1 MLSRK
6 FYENIIRRGK
16 QMKRFIPPSVPFTEK
31 WSIEMKKVLSVVS
44 LIMGIVPF
52 SLLFIWKQEFMRQSP
67 VNYIV
72 IGGVVIVIGAGFVI
86 ALYQFKSRHFRDLVT
101 KMALILNSLF
111 LATVVIVG
119 VPNIIFRIMDLLR

>member
-1 MLSRK
+1 
-6 FYENIIRRGK
+6 
-16 QMKRFIPPSVPFTEK
+16 MKRFIPPSVPFTEK

-86 ALYQFKSRHFRDLVT
+86 ALYQFKSRHFRDLLWWV
-101 KMALILNSLF
+101 LIRF
-111 LATVVIVG
+111 VVWQGFVR
-119 VPNIIFRIMDLLR
+119 VNLMERLRIIRKR

>member
-1 MLSRK
+1 
-6 FYENIIRRGK
+6 
-16 QMKRFIPPSVPFTEK
+16 MKRFIPPSVPFTEK

-52 SLLFIWKQEFMRQSP
+52 SLLFIWKQEFMRQSL

>member
-1 MLSRK
+1 
-6 FYENIIRRGK
+6 
-16 QMKRFIPPSVPFTEK
+16 MKRFIPPSVPFTEK

-72 IGGVVIVIGAGFVI
+72 IVIGAGFVI

>member
-1 MLSRK
+1 
-6 FYENIIRRGK
+6 
-16 QMKRFIPPSVPFTEK
+16 MKRFIPPSVPFTEK

-86 ALYQFKSRHFRDLVT
+86 ALYQFKSRHYRDLVT

>member
-1 MLSRK
+1 
-6 FYENIIRRGK
+6 
-16 QMKRFIPPSVPFTEK
+16 MKRFIPPSVPFTEK

-101 KMALILNSLF
+101 KMALILNSLP
-111 LATVVIVG
+111 LEQVWREIQAELL
-119 VPNIIFRIMDLLR
+119 VPLQVSVTLELTSNSAAMTKPVEQ

>member
-1 MLSRK
+1 
-6 FYENIIRRGK
+6 
-16 QMKRFIPPSVPFTEK
+16 MKRFIPPSVPFTEK

-44 LIMGIVPF
+44 LIMGIVSF

-72 IGGVVIVIGAGFVI
+72 IGGIVIVIGAGFVI
-86 ALYQFKSRHFRDLVT
+86 ALYQFKSRLPRSGYKDGT
-101 KMALILNSLF
+101 DIESLF